1 MHYGIGNENDVRMH
15 YFEDVMIC
23 KLNRLAVIVDAR
35 RLGAQALRLAH
46 GYKEYF
52 LQGDRCSQCAERCLR
67 SFTCPPLHNNEP
79 PLPQRAGR
87 NWTSTA
93 SIPHYSQPE
102 SRDLRPRAEEQ
113 PEVSDHH
120 PQPSLGLTSAV
131 VQTLLGPCS
140 PPGGEATFGD
150 HFVRDQ
156 KGDGYN
162 GSVKLRFNSLGIVA
176 IHVRNS

>member
-52 LQGDRCSQCAERCLR
+52 LQGDRCKQCAERCLR

-79 PLPQRAGR
+79 PLPQRTRR

-93 SIPHYSQPE
+93 SDSTH
-102 SRDLRPRAEEQ
+102 
-113 PEVSDHH
+113 V
-120 PQPSLGLTSAV
+120 T
-131 VQTLLGPCS
+131 
-140 PPGGEATFGD
+140 
-150 HFVRDQ
+150 DQ
-156 KGDGYN
+156 
-162 GSVKLRFNSLGIVA
+162 VKKKRCVNPIDETTDVYA
-176 IHVRNS
+176 C